1 MSLKTIALAR
11 KYGALVTRYAKNRG
25 QEIGRDNKQVFD
37 FLIVVDFESTCWNK
51 DDADSSPPEIIE
63 FPAILIS
70 SSPEFRVLSEFRQF
84 VMPTERPRLS
94 DFCKN
99 LTGIEQSSVDDAA
112 PISTCLIMFE
122 RWLDQIKMEHK
133 FVVNDVRDGWKTAT
147 FVTWYVNGKEIY
159 T

>member
-11 KYGALVTRYAKNRG
+11 KYGAIVTRFAKNRG
-25 QEIGRDNKQVFD
+25 REGGADNAQIFA
-37 FLIVVDFESTCWNK
+37 FFIVVDFESTCWDK
-51 DDADSSPPEIIE
+51 GDPDSSPPEIIE

-70 SSPEFRVLSEFRQF
+70 ASHELCVLSEFRHF

-112 PISTCLIMFE
+112 PIYTCLILFE
-122 RWLDQIKMEHK
+122 KWLDQMKVEHK
-133 FVVNDVRDGWKTAT
+133 FVVNDIRDGLKNAT
-147 FVTWYVNGKEIY
+147 FVTW
-159 T
+159 

>member
-11 KYGALVTRYAKNRG
+11 KYGAIVTRFAKNRG
-25 QEIGRDNKQVFD
+25 REGGADKEQIFD
-37 FLIVVDFESTCWNK
+37 FFIVVDFESTCWDK
-51 DDADSSPPEIIE
+51 GDPDSSPPEIIE

-70 SSPEFRVLSEFRQF
+70 ASHELCVLSEFRHF

-112 PISTCLIMFE
+112 PISTCLILFE
-122 RWLDQIKMEHK
+122 KWLDQMKVEHK
-133 FVVNDVRDGWKTAT
+133 FVVNDIRDGMKNAT
-147 FVTWYVNGKEIY
+147 FVTW
-159 T
+159 